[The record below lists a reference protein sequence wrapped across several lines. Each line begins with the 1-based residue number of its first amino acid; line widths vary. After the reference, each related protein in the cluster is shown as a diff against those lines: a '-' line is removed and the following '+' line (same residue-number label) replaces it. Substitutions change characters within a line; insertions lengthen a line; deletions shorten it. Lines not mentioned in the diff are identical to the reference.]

1 MSRKECEKDICETFD
16 QSIETDDKFESNLTK
31 IYCEYV
37 LSLDK
42 IYVDRIV
49 DGYYEVCENYL
60 KEYSSNE
67 KCEKSSNEE
76 CEKQF
81 IRSYESKLARKGE
94 EICKEI
100 ESYVNNELL
109 VKKAVTYCHFIS
121 EQKNDNQDLVD
132 RSQKY
137 IEEVND
143 FYSYKNNF
151 DRINNDRRERE
162 ILSDMVNK
170 RLKKI

>member
-1 MSRKECEKDICETFD
+1 MSRKECEKDICDKFN
-16 QSIETDDKFESNLTK
+16 QLNYTDDKLTR

-37 LSLDK
+37 LSLNK

-49 DGYYEVCENYL
+49 DGFYEQCENYL
-60 KEYSSNE
+60 KEY
-67 KCEKSSNEE
+67 SSNEE

-121 EQKNDNQDLVD
+121 GQKNDNQDLVD

-143 FYSYKNNF
+143 FYSYENTFNKIKH
-151 DRINNDRRERE
+151 DRIERK
-162 ILSDMVNK
+162 SWWNMRNK

>member
-1 MSRKECEKDICETFD
+1 MSRKECEKDICDKFN
-16 QSIETDDKFESNLTK
+16 QLNYTDDKLTR

-37 LSLDK
+37 LSLNK

-49 DGYYEVCENYL
+49 DGFYEQCENYL
-60 KEYSSNE
+60 KEY
-67 KCEKSSNEE
+67 SSNEE

-94 EICKEI
+94 EICKEV

-121 EQKNDNQDLVD
+121 GQKNDNQDLVD

-143 FYSYKNNF
+143 FYSYENTFNKIKH
-151 DRINNDRRERE
+151 DRIERK
-162 ILSDMVNK
+162 SWWNMRNK

>member
-1 MSRKECEKDICETFD
+1 MSRVEQEKDISFIFN
-16 QSIETDDKFESNLTK
+16 SLINTDEKFEINLTR

-37 LSLDK
+37 LSLGK
-42 IYVDRIV
+42 EYVESLV
-49 DGYYEVCENYL
+49 DGYYEKCENYL
-60 KEYSSNE
+60 KEFN
-67 KCEKSSNEE
+67 SNEE
-76 CEKQF
+76 REKQF
-81 IRSYESKLARKGE
+81 IRSYESKLASKGE

-121 EQKNDNQDLVD
+121 EQKNDNQDLVN

-151 DRINNDRRERE
+151 GRINNDRRERE
-162 ILSDMVNK
+162 IWWDMEKK

>member
-1 MSRKECEKDICETFD
+1 MSRKECEKDICDKFN
-16 QSIETDDKFESNLTK
+16 QLNYTDDKLTR

-37 LSLDK
+37 LSLNK

-49 DGYYEVCENYL
+49 DGFYEQCENYL
-60 KEYSSNE
+60 KEY
-67 KCEKSSNEE
+67 SSNEE

-121 EQKNDNQDLVD
+121 GQKNDNQDLVD

-137 IEEVND
+137 VEEVND
-143 FYSYKNNF
+143 FHSYENTFNKIKH
-151 DRINNDRRERE
+151 DRIERK
-162 ILSDMVNK
+162 SWWNMRNK

>member
-1 MSRKECEKDICETFD
+1 MSRKECEKDICDKFKQLD
-16 QSIETDDKFESNLTK
+16 YTDDKLTR

-37 LSLDK
+37 LSLNK

-49 DGYYEVCENYL
+49 DGFYEQCENYL
-60 KEYSSNE
+60 KEY
-67 KCEKSSNEE
+67 SSNEE

-121 EQKNDNQDLVD
+121 GQKNDNQDLVD

-143 FYSYKNNF
+143 FYSYENTFNKIKH
-151 DRINNDRRERE
+151 DRIERK
-162 ILSDMVNK
+162 SWWNMRNK